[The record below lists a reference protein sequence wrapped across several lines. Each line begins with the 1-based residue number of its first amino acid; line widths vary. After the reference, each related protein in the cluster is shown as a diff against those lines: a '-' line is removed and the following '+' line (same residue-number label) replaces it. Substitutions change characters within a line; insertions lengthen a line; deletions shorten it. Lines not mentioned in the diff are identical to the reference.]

1 MTKPNINRRTFAR
14 SLLGVAGFTAVASSK
29 VFAQT
34 NTQPIKETIMTN
46 IVKVGYIPIV
56 NCSAI
61 FIAQEKGYFQ
71 DNGLDIELISSIGG
85 QKIMNALAKGEVDI
99 GFSNVASTI
108 LGFDDGSEFV
118 SIAGGAMQDKTCP
131 VHAIFVR
138 QDSSIQTVADLVNTK
153 IAVNT
158 NRAID
163 EVMVPPLLVKYG
175 VEPVGLQFLPIPF
188 AEMIPALKRGEV
200 DAIVEIEPFVA
211 IGKADSDLRLLS
223 YNYIELQPV
232 TEISSMVTMKPW
244 LEENIE
250 AVFAFR
256 QAIIRAAEFAKQ
268 NPQETK
274 EILVRYV
281 PLSQEI
287 LDRVVLPGFIPG
299 SLNPVLLNETIEQM
313 RKANWL
319 KTEFDAK
326 DLIWN
331 PDLN

>member
-1 MTKPNINRRTFAR
+1 MTDR
-14 SLLGVAGFTAVASSK
+14 
-29 VFAQT
+29 
-34 NTQPIKETIMTN
+34 
-46 IVKVGYIPIV
+46 VKVGYIPIV
-56 NCSAI
+56 NCSSI
-61 FIAQEKGYFQ
+61 FIAQDKGYFQ
-71 DNGLDIELISSIGG
+71 NNGLDIELVSSIGG

-108 LGFDDGSEFV
+108 FGFDDGLEFI
-118 SIAGGAMQDKTCP
+118 SIVGGAMQDETCP

-138 QDSSIQTVADLVNTK
+138 QDSSIQTVTDLVNTR

-175 VEPVGLQFLPIPF
+175 VKPLGLQFIPIPF
-188 AEMIPALKRGEV
+188 AEMITALKQGEV

-211 IGKADSDLRLLS
+211 IAKADSQLRLLS

-232 TEISSMVTMKPW
+232 TEISSMVAMKPW
-244 LEENIE
+244 LKENVQ
-250 AVFAFR
+250 AALAFC
-256 QAIIRAAEFAKQ
+256 QAIIRAAEFARKY
-268 NPQETK
+268 PQETK

-281 PLSQEI
+281 PLSEEI
-287 LDRVVLPGFIPG
+287 LDRVVLPGFIAS
-299 SLNPVLLNETIEQM
+299 SLNPVLLDETIEQM

-319 KTEFDAK
+319 KTQFDAR

-331 PDLN
+331 RDLN

>member
-1 MTKPNINRRTFAR
+1 
-14 SLLGVAGFTAVASSK
+14 
-29 VFAQT
+29 
-34 NTQPIKETIMTN
+34 
-46 IVKVGYIPIV
+46 
-56 NCSAI
+56 
-61 FIAQEKGYFQ
+61 
-71 DNGLDIELISSIGG
+71 
-85 QKIMNALAKGEVDI
+85 
-99 GFSNVASTI
+99 
-108 LGFDDGSEFV
+108 
-118 SIAGGAMQDKTCP
+118 MQDKSCP
-131 VHAIFVR
+131 VHAIFAR

-200 DAIVEIEPFVA
+200 DAIVEIEPFVT
-211 IGKADSDLRLLS
+211 IGKADPDLRLLS

-232 TEISSMVTMKPW
+232 TEISSMVAMKPW

-250 AVFAFR
+250 AVSAFR
-256 QAIIRAAEFAKQ
+256 QAIVRAAKFAKQ